1 VGYACLFF
9 RIKSRNTARSAAG
22 ETCAKMRRHSPT
34 RNQKRVMAADGETTQ
49 GIVSEPSAV
58 PTRFPSLYWTTY
70 EYVPLFQ
77 THAGFVIEGITLIE

>member
-1 VGYACLFF
+1 
-9 RIKSRNTARSAAG
+9 
-22 ETCAKMRRHSPT
+22 
-34 RNQKRVMAADGETTQ
+34 MAADGETTQ

-77 THAGFVIEGITLIE
+77 THPGMVIEGITLIE